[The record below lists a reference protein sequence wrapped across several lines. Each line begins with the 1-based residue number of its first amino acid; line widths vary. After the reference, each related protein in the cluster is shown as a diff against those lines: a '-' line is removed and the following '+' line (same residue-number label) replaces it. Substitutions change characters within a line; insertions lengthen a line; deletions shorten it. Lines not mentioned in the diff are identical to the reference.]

1 MSLSSAAVRRAM
13 QVIDRVGLDIPIY
26 EIEHALR
33 DILEEKSNPVQIGA
47 FLTAMRLTRVEQR
60 PEVLMSTVNIIR
72 SYSIPIEGISSMQ
85 PKFVD
90 IVGTGGDGHNT
101 FNVSTASAIIAA
113 GAGLHICKH
122 GNKASTSSSG
132 SADLLMSFGCDLL
145 NVTAKNLISIADESK
160 FSFLFAPQCHPR
172 LKVVAPVRKE
182 IGVPSIFNL
191 VGPLLNPVPTYA
203 RIIGVSHPTLGPTF
217 AQALLLLG
225 ADRSLVVC
233 GEEGLDEISP
243 AGPTHAWLVKDGQI
257 TQMILTPESF
267 HLPYHPLSSV
277 ASGTPSANAVLLQ
290 RLLSNLLPKNHP
302 ILDYVLMNT
311 AMLLHVAGLAD
322 SLYHGVILA
331 QESIASRS
339 ALTELERFAS
349 ATRIFQ

>member
-13 QVIDRVGLDIPIY
+13 QVMDRTGQEIPVN
-26 EIEHALR
+26 EIESALH
-33 DILEEKSNPVQIGA
+33 DILQEKSNPVQIGA

-60 PEVLMSTVNIIR
+60 PEVLMSTVNVIR
-72 SYSIPIEGISSMQ
+72 SYSIPVEGISSIQ
-85 PKFVD
+85 PKFID

-113 GAGLHICKH
+113 GAGAHVCKH

-145 NVTAKNLISIADESK
+145 NVTAKNLIAITDESK

-203 RIIGVSHPTLGPTF
+203 RIIGVSHPSLVPTF
-217 AQALLLLG
+217 ARALLLLG
-225 ADRSLVVC
+225 ADRSFVVC

-267 HLPYHPLSSV
+267 HLPRHPLSSV
-277 ASGTPSANAVLLQ
+277 ASGTPSANAVLLEKM
-290 RLLSNLLPKNHP
+290 LSNMLPKNHP
-302 ILDYVLMNT
+302 VLDYVLINT
-311 AMLLHVAGLAD
+311 AMLLHVAGLAE
-322 SLYHGVILA
+322 SLHDGVLLA
-331 QESIASRS
+331 QESIASHA
-339 ALTELERFAS
+339 ALRELERFAS
-349 ATRIFQ
+349 ATQNFE